1 MTTWRNIHLQG
12 RAEITDVATV
22 ANWLIANGEEVSS
35 MSQLVQLTFE
45 TLAASIVAS
54 GGEGIHAEQAQAA
67 LSGIGMKRTRH
78 AKSVPLARDVARNV
92 PSVPSETLRSALGHL
107 MRGTGRAKYEEK
119 DNGSDH
125 ESDTQ

>member
-22 ANWLIANGEEVSS
+22 ANWLIANGEEISS

-54 GGEGIHAEQAQAA
+54 GGEGIHEEQAQAT
-67 LSGIGMKRTRH
+67 LSSIGMKRTRH
-78 AKSVPLARDVARNV
+78 AKSVPLARDVGTQ
-92 PSVPSETLRSALGHL
+92 SVPSETLRSALSHL
-107 MRGTGRAKYEEK
+107 MRGTSRAKYEER
-119 DNGSDH
+119 DNGADH
-125 ESDTQ
+125 ESNIR